1 MTEDNREANAK
12 DELARGAQALDAA
25 AALIAAGFHAD
36 AVSRAYYGAYH
47 HLRALLYSRGLEP
60 RSHAG
65 ALHLLNV
72 EFIRPGVFPSAN
84 NRLLSGL
91 QRSRELA
98 DYDPAAVFSVEDA
111 KGALDDARAF
121 ATEVLRVLAERRGEP
136 AGT

>member
-1 MTEDNREANAK
+1 MTEDNREANAI
-12 DELARGAQALDAA
+12 DEVARGQQSLDAA
-25 AALIAAGFHAD
+25 AALIAAELHAD

-47 HLRALLYSRGLEP
+47 HIRALLYSRGLEP

-72 EFIRPGVFPSAN
+72 EFIRPGLLPSAN

-98 DYDPAAVFSVEDA
+98 DYDPAVVFSAEDA
-111 KGALDDARAF
+111 RIALDDARAF
-121 ATEVLRVLAERRGEP
+121 AGEVRRMLSGAGIELPP
-136 AGT
+136 A

>member
-1 MTEDNREANAK
+1 MTEDNREANAL
-12 DELARGAQALDAA
+12 DELARGQQSLDAA
-25 AALIAAGFHAD
+25 AALVAAGLHAD

-47 HLRALLYSRGLEP
+47 HVRALLYSRGLEP

-72 EFIRPGVFPSAN
+72 EFIRPGLLASAN

-98 DYDPAAVFSVEDA
+98 DYDPAALFSADDA
-111 KGALDDARAF
+111 KAALDDARAF
-121 ATEVLRVLAERRGEP
+121 ATEVRRMLKAAGIEP
-136 AGT
+136 PGA

>member
-1 MTEDNREANAK
+1 MTEDNREANAL
-12 DELARGAQALDAA
+12 DELARGQQSLDAA
-25 AALIAAGFHAD
+25 AALIAAGLHAD

-72 EFIRPGVFPSAN
+72 EFIRPGLLPSAN

-98 DYDPAAVFSVEDA
+98 DYDPAVVFSAEDA
-111 KGALDDARAF
+111 TAALDDARAF
-121 ATEVLRVLAERRGEP
+121 AAQVRGMIEP
-136 AGT
+136 PNP